1 MERHPMFI
9 DWKSVVKMAVLFKLI
24 YRSNA
29 VPDNILAVLFC
40 RNWQA
45 DPKIH
50 KESQGT
56 SNSQDN
62 LEKEYSWRS
71 QYFLISKFYYKDTVI
86 KMVWYWHRIE
96 I

>member
-56 SNSQDN
+56 WNDQNN
-62 LEKEYSWRS
+62 LEKDQSQRTHISWFQRFTTKTQWS
-71 QYFLISKFYYKDTVI
+71 R
-86 KMVWYWHRIE
+86 WYRTILA
-96 I
+96 